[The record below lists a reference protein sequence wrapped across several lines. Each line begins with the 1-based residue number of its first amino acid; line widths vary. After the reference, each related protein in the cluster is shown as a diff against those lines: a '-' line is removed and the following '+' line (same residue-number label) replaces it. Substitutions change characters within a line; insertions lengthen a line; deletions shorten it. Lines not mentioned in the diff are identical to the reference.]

1 VNLEEAEPTN
11 RRSERIVLRT
21 HPGMLCRT
29 DGEIFVRLDG
39 ELHRLQGR
47 SAPDL
52 VARIL
57 RLVDGRSTE
66 DEIVAGACRQ
76 GVSAEWA
83 ARAVRWLVEE
93 GLCVRD
99 RWPEVD
105 RPRLVAYEPQI
116 RYFTVHTSMP
126 TDAQNRLRGSR
137 VTVIGLEYLG
147 SVLVQQLAQA
157 GIGHVRGIGPSPLT
171 PSEALLLGVATEE
184 DRHQALSRWIRG
196 QGLVTNYHGV
206 PIEPETPLDWRAPV
220 ADCDIAVLVAPRM
233 SVRVL
238 REFNQAALH
247 AKIPF
252 LAVVLDG
259 TTAAVG
265 PLVIPEETACLTCR
279 ELRRPRRPVIEE
291 FRDLQESRAK
301 AVGLSWRDEAFL
313 FAHVS
318 VLAALTAA
326 EIVMALTQSGEPV
339 IVGRELLVDM
349 HGWRVEAAPVLKVPR
364 CWDCG
369 RTRRFP
375 PSRPFAF
382 GDAPVDRHT
391 TEP

>member
-1 VNLEEAEPTN
+1 VNLEDAEPTN
-11 RRSERIVLRT
+11 RRSERIIVRR
-21 HPGMLCRT
+21 HPGMLCGAN
-29 DGEIFVRLDG
+29 GEIFLRLDG

-52 VARIL
+52 VASIL
-57 RLVDGRSTE
+57 HLVDGRSTE

-99 RWPEVD
+99 RCPEVEQ
-105 RPRLVAYEPQI
+105 PRLAAYEPQI

-126 TDAQNRLRGSR
+126 TDAQNRLRESR

-147 SVLVQQLAQA
+147 SVLVQHLAQA
-157 GIGHVRGIGPSPLT
+157 GIGHVRGVGPSSLT

-184 DRHQALSRWIRG
+184 DRHQALTRWIRG
-196 QGLVTNYHGV
+196 QGLVTNYHGI
-206 PIEPETPLDWRAPV
+206 PSEPEAPLDYRAPL
-220 ADCDIAVLVAPRM
+220 ADCDIAVLVAPQM
-233 SVRVL
+233 SVGIL
-238 REFNQAALH
+238 RAFNQAALH
-247 AKIPF
+247 ANIPF

-259 TTAAVG
+259 TFAAIG

-279 ELRRPRRPVIEE
+279 ELRRPRRQAIEE
-291 FRDLQESRAK
+291 FRDLQESRAGS
-301 AVGLSWRDEAFL
+301 VGLSWCDEAFL

-326 EIVMALTQSGEPV
+326 EIVTALTRVCEPV
-339 IVGRELLVDM
+339 ILGRELLVDT
-349 HGWRVEAAPVLKVPR
+349 HSWRVEAAPVLKVPR

-369 RTRRFP
+369 RPRRFP
-375 PSRPFAF
+375 PSRPFAL
-382 GDAPVDRHT
+382 GGAPVD
-391 TEP
+391 